1 MIDNFLSSFLSI
13 ILNGFT
19 TVFDTLDSISF
30 SGISLLD
37 FSISIFLIGT
47 VVPLILTTLRS
58 RRSSSGRSKSE
69 RRKNN
74 DE

>member
-1 MIDNFLSSFLSI
+1 MIDNFLTSFLSI
-13 ILNGFT
+13 ILSGFST
-19 TVFDTLDSISF
+19 FFDTLDSITF

-58 RRSSSGRSKSE
+58 RRNGGARSKSE
-69 RRKNN
+69 RRKKN
-74 DE
+74 EE

>member
-1 MIDNFLSSFLSI
+1 MIDNFLTSFLSI
-13 ILNGFT
+13 ILSGFST
-19 TVFDTLDSISF
+19 FFDTLDSITF

-58 RRSSSGRSKSE
+58 RRNGGARSKSE

-74 DE
+74 EE